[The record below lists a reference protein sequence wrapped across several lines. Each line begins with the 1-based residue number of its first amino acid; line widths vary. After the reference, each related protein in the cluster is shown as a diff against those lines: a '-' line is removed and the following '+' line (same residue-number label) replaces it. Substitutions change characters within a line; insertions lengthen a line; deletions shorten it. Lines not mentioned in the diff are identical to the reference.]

1 MKYIKY
7 FIEFLFIISLFAIFK
22 IIGLKNASALGE
34 KIGITVGHL
43 FRSKNLDTWE
53 YIGPLIESGFMTE
66 PGEDGAV
73 PNFLPIGNNK
83 HILLFFSH
91 KRGSHYFI
99 GDYDDE
105 THKFEPL

>member
-1 MKYIKY
+1 M
-7 FIEFLFIISLFAIFK
+7 
-22 IIGLKNASALGE
+22 
-34 KIGITVGHL
+34 

-91 KRGSHYFI
+91 KRGSPKLHR
-99 GDYDDE
+99 GLRDE
-105 THKFEPL
+105 TTNLSLSHTGG